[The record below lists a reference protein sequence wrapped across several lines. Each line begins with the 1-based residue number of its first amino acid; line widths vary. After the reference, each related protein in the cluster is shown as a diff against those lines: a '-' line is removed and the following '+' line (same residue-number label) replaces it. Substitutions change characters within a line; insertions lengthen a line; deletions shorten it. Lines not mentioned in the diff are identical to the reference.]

1 MANVNRLKVRWNG
14 AGVVGEGLSVLYFR
28 SAATTVA
35 PVLSFFSSIANK
47 FPAEVSWTVP
57 GEGDV
62 IDEATGTI
70 VSGWALPGGGVQPAS
85 GTDSRFSLGVG
96 ARAVFGTASV
106 VAGRRVRGSL
116 FLVPLEGYCYA
127 NDGTLD
133 ATNASQIQTALN
145 TLQATDTL
153 VVWSRPVPGGR
164 AGSFHT
170 ITSMTIPDKV
180 SWLRT
185 RRT

>member
-1 MANVNRLKVRWNG
+1 MNRLKVRWSG
-14 AGVVGEGLSVLYFR
+14 SAVVGDGLSVLYFR

-35 PVLSFFSSIANK
+35 PVLSFFSSVANK
-47 FPAEVSWTVP
+47 FPAELSWTVP

-70 VSGWALPGGGVQPAS
+70 VSGWSLPGGGVQPAS
-85 GTDSRFSLGVG
+85 GTDTRYAAGVG
-96 ARAVFGTASV
+96 ARAVFGSASV
-106 VAGRRVRGSL
+106 VAGRRVRGSM
-116 FLVPLEGYCYA
+116 FLVPLEGYCYD
-127 NDGTLD
+127 NSGSLD

-153 VVWSRPVPGGR
+153 VIWSRPITGVR

-180 SWLRT
+180 TTLRT

>member
-1 MANVNRLKVRWNG
+1 MANVNRIKVRWSG
-14 AGVVGEGLSVLYFR
+14 SAVVGDGVSVLYFR
-28 SAATTVA
+28 SAATSVA
-35 PVLSFFSSIANK
+35 PILSFFSSVANK
-47 FPAEVSWTVP
+47 FPAELTWTVP

-70 VSGWALPGGGVQPAS
+70 VSGWTATGSGSQPAS
-85 GTDSRFSLGVG
+85 GTDTRYSAGVG
-96 ARAVFGTASV
+96 ARAVFGTADV
-106 VAGRRVRGSL
+106 VAGRRVRGSM

-145 TLQATDTL
+145 TLQATDLL

-164 AGSFHT
+164 SGSIHT
-170 ITSMTIPDKV
+170 ITSMTLPDKV
-180 SWLRT
+180 SWLRS